1 MILFLSGYVV
11 GCITSGLF
19 LMRFLAGEACNS
31 PATKVPVHKE
41 TINGIEY
48 TVHDYRQLLGRGP
61 GPGKG

>member
-31 PATKVPVHKE
+31 PATKVPGHKA
-41 TINGIEY
+41 TIDGV
-48 TVHDYRQLLGRGP
+48 TVHDFRQLLGRGP